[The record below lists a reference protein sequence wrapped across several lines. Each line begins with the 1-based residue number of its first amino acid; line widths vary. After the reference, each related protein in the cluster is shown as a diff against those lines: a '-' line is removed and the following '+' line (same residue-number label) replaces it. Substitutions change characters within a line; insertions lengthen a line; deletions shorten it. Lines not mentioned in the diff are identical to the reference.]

1 MNVEPIS
8 LAEKEGVAI
17 TGLHAFNIVGDSK
30 RRKLNQFAVLYTFP
44 DESTLK
50 ISAGGWV
57 SMCKTRTRL
66 GFHNA
71 NKIGK

>member
-17 TGLHAFNIVGDSK
+17 TGLHAFNIEGYAK
-30 RRKLNQFAVLYTFP
+30 RRKLNQFSALYTFP

-50 ISAGGWV
+50 ISAGGWL
-57 SMCKTRTRL
+57 SKCKTRTRS